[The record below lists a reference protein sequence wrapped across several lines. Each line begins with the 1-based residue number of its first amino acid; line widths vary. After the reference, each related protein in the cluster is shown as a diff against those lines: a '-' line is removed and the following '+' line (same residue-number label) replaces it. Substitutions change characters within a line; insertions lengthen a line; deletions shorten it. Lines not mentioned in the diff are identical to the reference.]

1 MPTVSVNK
9 EALFNTIGRTYT
21 DEEFDELCFKFGLEI
36 DDVVDDPD
44 KGLTYKIEIGANR
57 YDLLCIEGI
66 ARSLRVY
73 LGLETLPRF
82 RVLPAK
88 EPAQYRLIVKPATA
102 QVRPYVVG
110 AVLRNIKF
118 TQAVYDSF
126 IDLQDKLHHNIARK
140 RTLVAIGTHDLDTI
154 TGPFIYDAQPP
165 KDISFVPL
173 NQTEVFRSDVL
184 LEKYSQD
191 QHLREFVPIIKDKAS
206 DGYMKLCRIDRIPI
220 IIVLSWWVQ
229 DKPVYPVIQDQK
241 GVVLSLPPI
250 INGNHS
256 KISLN
261 TRNVFIECTATDR
274 HKAQIVLDT
283 LVCMFSGYCE
293 KPFTAEAV
301 QVEYPD
307 GEKIQYPT
315 LQYRQHE
322 TSVSYC
328 NVLTG
333 VEESAESM
341 AALLKS
347 MSLSAKP
354 AGPDTLMVEVPPTRY
369 DVLHACD
376 VAEDFAVAYGFDR
389 LRADM
394 HLPATNTIGQEYEL
408 NYLTDKMR
416 LLLSQNNYIEAATFS
431 LCSKSDMGEKM
442 KIDLD
447 KEPWVRIGNPKA
459 TDFEALRIS
468 LLPGILKTVAAN
480 KHISLPLRM
489 FEVADVVVKDSCPIA
504 TRGVGVRNQRHLCA
518 INYNVK
524 AGMEVVQGLLDNIM
538 IALKVPFTEDG
549 AMKGYYLEGKDYP
562 SFLPGFSGAVVVH
575 GAQVGRLGLV
585 HPEVIASFNLNN
597 PASVVEI
604 DLQKVMELTNF
615 GH

>member
-1 MPTVSVNK
+1 MPTVSVNRA
-9 EALFNTIGRTYT
+9 ALFKAIGREYS
-21 DEEFDELCFKFGLEI
+21 DEEFDDLCFKFGLEI
-36 DDVVDDPD
+36 DDIVDDPD
-44 KGLTYKIEIGANR
+44 KGMTYKIEIGANR

-66 ARSLRVY
+66 ARTLRVF
-73 LGLETLPRF
+73 LGLETLPKF
-82 RVLPAK
+82 QVLPAK
-88 EPAQYRLIVKPATA
+88 DPAQYKLIVKPAVA

-165 KDISFVPL
+165 KEISFVPL

-184 LEKYSQD
+184 LEKYTQD
-191 QHLREFVPIIKDKAS
+191 LHLREFVPIIKDK
-206 DGYMKLCRIDRIPI
+206 
-220 IIVLSWWVQ
+220 
-229 DKPVYPVIQDQK
+229 PVYPVILDQK

-256 KISLN
+256 KITLN

-283 LVCMFSGYCE
+283 LICMFSGYCE

-315 LQYRQHE
+315 LQYRQQE

-341 AALLKS
+341 AKLLQS

-354 AGPDTLMVEVPPTRY
+354 TGPDTLMVEVPPTRY

-376 VAEDFAVAYGFDR
+376 VAEDFAVAYGYDR
-389 LRADM
+389 LREDM
-394 HLPATNTIGQEYEL
+394 HLPSTSTIGQEFEL
-408 NYLTDKMR
+408 NYLSDKMR
-416 LLLSQNNYIEAATFS
+416 LLLSQNNYIEVATFS

-442 KIDLD
+442 KINLD
-447 KEPWVRIGNPKA
+447 KEQWVKIGNPK
-459 TDFEALRIS
+459 TMDFEALRIS

-480 KHISLPLRM
+480 KHVSLPLRM

-504 TRGVGVRNQRHLCA
+504 TRGTGARNKRHLCA

-538 IALKVPFTEDG
+538 VALKVPFTEDG
-549 AMKGYYLEGKDYP
+549 STKGYYLEGKDYP
-562 SFLPGFSGAVVVH
+562 SFFPGFGATVVVN
-575 GAQVGRLGLV
+575 GSPVGCLGLI
-585 HPEVIASFNLNN
+585 HPEVVTSFNLNN
-597 PASVVEI
+597 PASVLEI
-604 DLQKVMELTNF
+604 DLQKVMEITDF